1 MIFVFY
7 SDDVPHCTIT
17 THGLKDSPYHGKQSS
32 LAKSWR
38 PWGVDKLPKLNP
50 LSLNPIKGRRT
61 YSHEIQPKIKSMVL
75 IYSLDLLQTQGVLY
89 QELQSLNKLLIQ

>member
-50 LSLNPIKGRRT
+50 LSLNPIKGRRNT
-61 YSHEIQPKIKSMVL
+61 CILSEI
-75 IYSLDLLQTQGVLY
+75 
-89 QELQSLNKLLIQ
+89 